1 MGKMDCLIKKIKQV
15 FQHSIQKCFPS
26 ISEEVVVTYANAK
39 FGHFQCNN
47 ALNIFKKYGKELNV
61 ENAQKLSQM
70 IIENISEN
78 FFEEIKSSPQ
88 GFITVKLSKEYIE
101 KSLLKL
107 YKNNQIDISVDI
119 DEVKGG
125 NDGDY
130 KRVLVDFSSP
140 NIAKEMHVG
149 HLRSTILGDSICRIF
164 EFLKVQTIRVN
175 HIGDWGTQFGM
186 IINHIVSTHPNF
198 KENMPELTNLTS
210 LYQEA
215 KKLYDADK
223 EFEKSSKN
231 YAIKLQNNDEDCLFV
246 WKKLCESSKKEF
258 DKIYKILDIKL
269 EYVGESHYIS
279 MISPALQMLKDEQ
292 LLSNVGDAICY
303 QSENFNVPLFLQKSN
318 GGYGYDSTDVAA
330 IHYRLKVLNSDCL
343 IYVTDNGQLTHFETI
358 FELAKKAKWA
368 SENTKLVHV
377 GFGLVLNADNKK
389 FKTRSGTNIK
399 LINLINEGTE
409 RAKKDLLERIQ
420 LKSEEEKTYFKG
432 IDIDQLSEELC
443 VSAIKYFDLK
453 QHRNTDY
460 KFSYDNM
467 LNVKGNTG
475 LYIIYAYSRMCS
487 IFRKCSVDMDELS
500 KDELN
505 LVSPYEVNLGL
516 HILKFP
522 DVFYFVLKNMLI
534 HKLAEYTY
542 DLTTTFTAFYEN
554 CKVLNS
560 ENEKT
565 RLILCAIAKSLL
577 QICLG
582 LLGMKAIEKL

>member
-1 MGKMDCLIKKIKQV
+1 MECLIKKIKQV

-47 ALNIFKKYGKELNV
+47 AINIFKKHGKELNV

-78 FFEEIKSSPQ
+78 FFDEIKSSPQ

-107 YKNNQIDISVDI
+107 YKNNKIEISVNI
-119 DEVKGG
+119 NEVKSG

-130 KRVLVDFSSP
+130 NRVLVDFSSP

-164 EFLKVQTIRVN
+164 EFLNVETLRVN

-186 IINHIVSTHPNF
+186 IINYIVSNYPNF

-215 KKLYDADK
+215 KKMYDTDK
-223 EFEKSSKN
+223 EFEKNSKN
-231 YAIKLQNNDEDCLFV
+231 YAIKLQNSDEDCLFI
-246 WKKLCESSKKEF
+246 WRKLCESSKKEF
-258 DKIYKILDIKL
+258 DKIYKILDINL

-279 MISPALQMLKDEQ
+279 MISSVLQMLKDKQ
-292 LLSNVGDAICY
+292 LLTKVGDAICY
-303 QSENFNVPLFLQKSN
+303 QSENFKVPLFLQKSN

-330 IHYRLKVLNSDCL
+330 IHYRLKELNSDCL
-343 IYVTDNGQLTHFETI
+343 IYVTDNGQSSHFETL
-358 FELAKKAKWA
+358 FEIARKANWA
-368 SENTKLVHV
+368 SEKTQLVHV

-409 RAKKDLLERIQ
+409 RAKKDFLERIQ
-420 LKSEEEKTYFKG
+420 LKSEEEKSYFKG

-443 VSAIKYFDLK
+443 VSAIKYFDIK

-487 IFRKCSVDMDELS
+487 IFRKCSLDMDELS

-522 DVFYFVLKNMLI
+522 DVFYFILKNMLI

-554 CKVLNS
+554 CKVLKS

-577 QICLG
+577 QICLR
-582 LLGMKAIEKL
+582 LLGLKAIEKL